1 MFCSPDLLVVEL
13 WSLPELDPVRLV
25 FSFVVFLLVLF
36 VVGASRRIP
45 RIWPGGM
52 ADVGGYPVEVCFIA
66 RSKSL
71 GWVFVDRSFSLV
83 VVGLLWFR

>member
-1 MFCSPDLLVVEL
+1 MFCSPNLLVVEL

-25 FSFVVFLLVLF
+25 FSFVVD
-36 VVGASRRIP
+36 ASRRIP

-71 GWVFVDRSFSLV
+71 GWVFADRSFSLV
-83 VVGLLWFR
+83 VAGLLWFR